1 MNNLNGL
8 LFTGGKTSLWKQL
21 EDTNY
26 EPSHYLKK
34 VKSMIDYAK
43 EINDGLTENNVV
55 IKKKRYFMLWGI
67 CLGMHSLVGTISMKK
82 ELTFVDNDKHLHQEA
97 G

>member
-21 EDTNY
+21 GDTNY
-26 EPSHYLKK
+26 EPSHYLNK

-43 EINDGLTENNVV
+43 EINDNP
-55 IKKKRYFMLWGI
+55 IKKRYFMLWGI